1 MAEESSQK
9 LPLSEFSS
17 HLINMNRLDRLGFD
31 RFVFFPGML
40 FLTFESWWGKNSVRK
55 TAHEGLDICF
65 FINNRQGKYRLDETV
80 QIPILFEGLMV
91 HQMKDLLGQTIVVR
105 HSADLVGEKTL
116 LSFYAH
122 IMPNHRIRMGDV
134 IQPGQSLGTIVDP
147 QKANSRLL
155 PHLHVSLAWE
165 SMLPPVSVLTW
176 NLLNQVD
183 RSVFLDPLEVLPK
196 THLMFMSTPDKHE
209 IPNSVKCSLA
219 LKKA

>member
-1 MAEESSQK
+1 
-9 LPLSEFSS
+9 
-17 HLINMNRLDRLGFD
+17 MNRLDRLGFD

-40 FLTFESWWGKNSVRK
+40 FLTFETWWGKNSVRK

-65 FINNRQGKYRLDETV
+65 FINTRQYPYRLDETV
-80 QIPILFEGLMV
+80 QIPILFEGLIV
-91 HQMKDLLGQTIVVR
+91 HRMKDLLGQTIVVR
-105 HSADLVGEKTL
+105 HSADWVGEKTL

-122 IMPNHRIRMGDV
+122 IMPDHQLRIGDA

-147 QKANSRLL
+147 QKVNSRLL

-183 RSVFLDPLEVLPK
+183 RSAFLDPLEVLPG
-196 THLMFMSTPDKHE
+196 THLMYTKTPDEHE
-209 IPNSVKCSLA
+209 ASNFIKCSLA
-219 LKKA
+219 LKKNKKDFNDESADR